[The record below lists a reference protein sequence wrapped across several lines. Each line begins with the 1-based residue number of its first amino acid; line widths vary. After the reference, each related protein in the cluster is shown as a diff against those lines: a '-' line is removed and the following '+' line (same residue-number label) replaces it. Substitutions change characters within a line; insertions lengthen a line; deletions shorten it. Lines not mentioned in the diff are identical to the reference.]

1 LRCVLSRNS
10 IAAIATLCLAVAA
23 CGGGAESSSDTE
35 STPSAPLNTQPS
47 GVIASTTVAVDA
59 PAPTTSE
66 AVEMTAPV
74 ETIALSADECPNGEW
89 LIDPSGIGPF
99 DLFGSSDDVTL
110 TGEGSF
116 LATFA
121 DGRYTIATDDFSLDL
136 LTSTSEIVMDV
147 TGSTSGALV
156 IGTEM
161 LTFDEAS
168 FDMTA
173 DVTIDGAEVPGEF
186 IEEAF
191 HQTFGSATVPYTCN
205 DDGTVTITYDTP
217 TGPATAV
224 HEPA

>member
-1 LRCVLSRNS
+1 
-10 IAAIATLCLAVAA
+10 
-23 CGGGAESSSDTE
+23 
-35 STPSAPLNTQPS
+35 
-47 GVIASTTVAVDA
+47 
-59 PAPTTSE
+59 
-66 AVEMTAPV
+66 MTAPI
-74 ETIALSADECPNGEW
+74 ETIALTADECPNGEW

-99 DLFGSSDDVTL
+99 DLFGSSDDISL

-116 LATFA
+116 LATFG
-121 DGRYTIATDDFSLDL
+121 DGRYTIATDEFSLDL
-136 LTSTSEIVMDV
+136 VTATSEIVMDV
-147 TGSTSGALV
+147 TGSTSGMLV
-156 IGTEM
+156 VGTET

>member
-1 LRCVLSRNS
+1 
-10 IAAIATLCLAVAA
+10 
-23 CGGGAESSSDTE
+23 
-35 STPSAPLNTQPS
+35 
-47 GVIASTTVAVDA
+47 
-59 PAPTTSE
+59 
-66 AVEMTAPV
+66 MTAPI

-89 LIDPSGIGPF
+89 LIDPSGIGPV
-99 DLFGSSDDVTL
+99 DLFGSSDDITL

-136 LTSTSEIVMDV
+136 LTPTSEIVMDV

-156 IGTEM
+156 VGTEM

-173 DVTIDGAEVPGEF
+173 DVTIDGAQVPGEF